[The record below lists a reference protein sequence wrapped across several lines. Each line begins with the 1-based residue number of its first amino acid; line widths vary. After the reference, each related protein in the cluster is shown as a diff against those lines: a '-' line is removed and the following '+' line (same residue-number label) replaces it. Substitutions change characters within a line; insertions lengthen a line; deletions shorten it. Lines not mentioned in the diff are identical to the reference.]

1 MRIGMPHAP
10 YIANKI
16 ALDLFNTDAITFNK
30 GIELVKKFA
39 QEVIES
45 DLKKEKALEQRV
57 EEILEENEDEIEFQ
71 RIDRRNMFWLIKK
84 RIAEDFDVIL
94 SYEDR
99 FNNVA
104 HQILEKLKEED
115 LITYSVSE
123 NIAKNIIYRSIEK
136 YLNTFESIEEE
147 TIKKIENYKRK
158 LIPGSEDYNLV
169 YERLYKEELQ
179 RRGML

>member
-1 MRIGMPHAP
+1 MKIGMPHAP

-16 ALDLFNTDAITFNK
+16 ALDLFNSDFITFNQ
-30 GIELVKKFA
+30 GIEPVKECA
-39 QEVIES
+39 QQILED
-45 DLKKEKALEQRV
+45 DLQKEKALEQRV
-57 EEILEENEDEIEFQ
+57 EEILDENEDEIEFQ

-84 RIAEDFDVIL
+84 KMADDFGVIL

-104 HQILEKLKEED
+104 HKILEKLWEESLMD
-115 LITYSVSE
+115 YSVSD
-123 NIAKNIIYRSIEK
+123 NIVKNVIYKSIEK
-136 YLNTFESIEEE
+136 YLNTFEIIEEE